1 MKEKYD
7 HRLLL
12 KHLPSDLRVFLEHI
26 QVYMIE
32 KYFIHIYIHNV
43 SIINFFCTFC
53 HKSLVI
59 FMIYGESIFVIMKYL

>member
-32 KYFIHIYIHNV
+32 KYSAHIHIYNV
-43 SIINFFCTFC
+43 RINFFPHFL
-53 HKSLVI
+53 SQI
-59 FMIYGESIFVIMKYL
+59 FRFFYMINFIFTIMKYL